1 MNTIIGYIHSKLLQN
16 HGASLHGLLVTEG
29 GAGVEVVPAGGHLH
43 ANCVLT
49 ELPAPG
55 GGGGGHGGTRAQ
67 SSLDIQLQATIQ
79 TSRYKIL
86 YLKILPEVDSS

>member
-1 MNTIIGYIHSKLLQN
+1 MRIHKGYIHSKLLQN
-16 HGASLHGLLVTEG
+16 HGASLHGLLVAEG

-43 ANCVLT
+43 ASCSLT

-67 SSLDIQLQATIQ
+67 SSLDIQLQATSQ
-79 TSRYKIL
+79 TTTSL
-86 YLKILPEVDSS
+86 NLLKDLT

>member
-1 MNTIIGYIHSKLLQN
+1 M
-16 HGASLHGLLVTEG
+16 AEG

-43 ANCVLT
+43 ASSSLT

-79 TSRYKIL
+79 TTKAL
-86 YLKILPEVDSS
+86 NLLKDLT